1 MISSLESRLSL
12 LESYTHQYVE
22 RQRSVSNASEIMRKK
37 FLYRRYST
45 NSTEDETMESSCS
58 LPKEAYVV
66 KPQRRIEDQHVPK
79 ITVRAK
85 DKQETTRYLT
95 EIEIPCTYNVNH
107 KKSSNSESSLGLS
120 GDENDPDACSSLE
133 SFKQNIKCSVSFDI
147 PKSCNRT
154 TSDDKSSSESNRN
167 LDEYNTDECIVKS
180 NNETSINKIIE
191 DENEIIFIS
200 KYDKTTPFKYKETQ
214 PRDYCEEIVNVY
226 NNSPKHIATMTLPN
240 HMNSILSNTEDE
252 SDRFDREEKK
262 PLELNLSNSSSVK
275 AQCCPVKAHSSNS
288 KSSSSSK
295 LFGMKKSTSSPSCCV
310 Q

>member
-37 FLYRRYST
+37 FLFRRYST
-45 NSTEDETMESSCS
+45 NSTEDEAIESSSS
-58 LPKEAYVV
+58 LPKTAFLD

-95 EIEIPCTYNVNH
+95 EIEIPCACNVNQ
-107 KKSSNSESSLGLS
+107 KISSNSESSLALS
-120 GDENDPDACSSLE
+120 GEDNEADAGSSIG

-147 PKSCNRT
+147 PKSCDRT
-154 TSDDKSSSESNRN
+154 TSEEKSSSESNRN
-167 LDEYNTDECIVKS
+167 LEDSNTDELVLK
-180 NNETSINKIIE
+180 NNSELFNNKIIE

-200 KYDKTTPFKYKETQ
+200 KYDKTSPFKYKETQ
-214 PRDYCEEIVNVY
+214 PRNYAEEIVNEFS
-226 NNSPKHIATMTLPN
+226 NSPKHMAIVALPN
-240 HMNSILSNTEDE
+240 HMNSTLSKTEDDK
-252 SDRFDREEKK
+252 SDRFIDEEKK
-262 PLELNLSNSSSVK
+262 PLELNLGNTSSVK
-275 AQCCPVKAHSSNS
+275 AQCCPMKALTPNS
-288 KSSSSSK
+288 KSSSSKGFGKKK
-295 LFGMKKSTSSPSCCV
+295 LSSSSSCSL